1 MYFIYLAHSIWQIY
15 TNTHIQML
23 VSDSLNAVFLFLCYS
38 ICQQLK
44 HKRNLLLLWVCH
56 FSKYI
61 SHSHWICQWNQQM
74 FTNISPSIQIRFRR
88 EIPFGQFHVPG
99 LKESDHWINNPRP
112 PPQMA
117 SNEEVQFPTRCQ
129 SAVGKEKLTESRH
142 QKGAPTISDAQN
154 NPFYSLKNEIRNPLM
169 S

>member
-88 EIPFGQFHVPG
+88 EIPFGKFHVPG
-99 LKESDHWINNPRP
+99 LKESDHWINNPPLHPRWHP
-112 PPQMA
+112 MRKRNFPQGVRVLL
-117 SNEEVQFPTRCQ
+117 ER
-129 SAVGKEKLTESRH
+129 
-142 QKGAPTISDAQN
+142 
-154 NPFYSLKNEIRNPLM
+154 KNWQRVDTKRGLPQYLM
-169 S
+169 PKTTPSILWKMR